1 MIDSFNL
8 DVRTNTDLPK
18 RPLEDIPNNPHAF
31 KMPSASKM
39 RIFCEG
45 SDRSES
51 NHETDKHENA
61 QQSGSTEF
69 LSGMPCGYALDLSSN
84 RDASSCES
92 MFSDP
97 DQRYES
103 RYSGGNTGDVDH
115 SVQGT
120 LDQSEKPRTG
130 QKTTIPKTVFHM
142 MTVDK
147 TIISKGRNHEESSQ
161 MPNKQHENFT
171 KRKHIPVKSNLS
183 SIQEC
188 VSIPLDKTSI
198 ILLKING
205 FTKRCDN
212 CNVVLIEKQGIVKFH
227 GSKDAINHAQ
237 VRMYETLNSKEEVSK
252 ALPKHHIQ
260 FISES
265 TGYIRT
271 QLTSN
276 KVGAVITTNTDQST
290 VHCFAFS
297 IPQAER
303 ALEFITKG
311 MESRQVKLRDGQ
323 SQCLQG
329 QDWENI
335 LQETDKH
342 VLITILDDGRSL
354 DIISFDATCVHKTWK
369 KIICFLKASAP
380 KHTVAIELK
389 GAAAKCFKYY
399 FLEDL
404 QHKIRYI

>member
-1 MIDSFNL
+1 
-8 DVRTNTDLPK
+8 
-18 RPLEDIPNNPHAF
+18 
-31 KMPSASKM
+31 MPSASKM

-51 NHETDKHENA
+51 SYETDEHENA
-61 QQSGSTEF
+61 QISGSTEF

-92 MFSDP
+92 MFSGP

-103 RYSGGNTGDVDH
+103 RYSGRNTGDVDH

-120 LDQSEKPRTG
+120 LDQSEKQRTG

-142 MTVDK
+142 MAVDQ

-161 MPNKQHENFT
+161 MPHKQHKNFT
-171 KRKHIPVKSNLS
+171 TRKHLPVESNHS

-188 VSIPLDKTSI
+188 VSFPLDKTSI
-198 ILLKING
+198 ILLKINR
-205 FTKRCDN
+205 FTKQCDN

-227 GSKDAINHAQ
+227 GSKDAIKHAQ
-237 VRMYETLNSKEEVSK
+237 IRMYETLTNKKEVSK
-252 ALPKHHIQ
+252 VLPKHHIQ

-271 QLTSN
+271 QLTSK

-297 IPQAER
+297 VPQAER
-303 ALEFITKG
+303 ALEFITNG

-323 SQCLQG
+323 PQCLQG
-329 QDWENI
+329 QDWGNI
-335 LQETDKH
+335 LQKIDKH
-342 VLITILDDGRSL
+342 VLITILDDGKSL
-354 DIISFDATCVHKTWK
+354 DIISFDAICVYKTWE
-369 KIICFLKASAP
+369 KIIRFLNASAP
-380 KHTVAIELK
+380 KHTVAIDLK